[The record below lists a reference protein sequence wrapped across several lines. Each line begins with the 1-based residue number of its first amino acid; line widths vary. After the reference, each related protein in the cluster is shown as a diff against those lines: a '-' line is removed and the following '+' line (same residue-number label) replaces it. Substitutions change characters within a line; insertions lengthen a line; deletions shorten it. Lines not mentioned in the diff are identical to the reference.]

1 LTNKKK
7 QPFEIPTTKKQK
19 RLLGLASLS
28 LSISSAIYSISEE
41 DNMCRYRPKSHF
53 SQKSFGFGQILRYF
67 GRSLYMG
74 VACCYAT
81 PPMKILHEKIIAWRE
96 KEDYE

>member
-7 QPFEIPTTKKQK
+7 QPFKIPTTNKQK

-41 DNMCRYRPKSHF
+41 DNMGRDRPNPHF
-53 SQKSFGFGQILRYF
+53 FPEKLRLWPNT
-67 GRSLYMG
+67 SVL
-74 VACCYAT
+74 
-81 PPMKILHEKIIAWRE
+81 W
-96 KEDYE
+96 